1 MEQMSDYFAT
11 KLVGSGVL
19 EEVLRQFE
27 LIAEHCKLANN
38 NKLLIDTTGLDIK
51 VSMIDRFLVGERL
64 AIFARYRIKVAFV
77 CRPEQIDSRKF
88 AGLVA
93 RNRGVTIE
101 SFTDYQAA
109 EEWLL
114 EKPG

>member
-1 MEQMSDYFAT
+1 MRSRDSATTKQMIDYLVT
-11 KLVGSGVL
+11 KLVGSSVL

-27 LIAEHCKLANN
+27 LIAEQCKLANN

-51 VSMIDRFLVGERL
+51 VSMIDRFLVGESL
-64 AIFARYRIKVAFV
+64 AIFARYDIKVAFV

-93 RNRGVTIE
+93 RNR
-101 SFTDYQAA
+101 
-109 EEWLL
+109 
-114 EKPG
+114 